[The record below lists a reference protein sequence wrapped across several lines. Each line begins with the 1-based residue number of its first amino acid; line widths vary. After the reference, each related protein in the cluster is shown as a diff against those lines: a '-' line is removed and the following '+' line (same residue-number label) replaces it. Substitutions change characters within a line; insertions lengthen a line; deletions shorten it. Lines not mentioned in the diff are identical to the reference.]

1 MFSKNQSKIFFL
13 LIIIMFTVKYFMM
26 AQYTSGTKAM
36 AKRSD
41 LKINDIFKSRRR
53 NQFENTPEELNTDIE
68 NVIYDETKLN
78 RKFHQVKAANVKE
91 KQA

>member
-1 MFSKNQSKIFFL
+1 
-13 LIIIMFTVKYFMM
+13 M
-26 AQYTSGTKAM
+26 AQYSSGTKTM
-36 AKRSD
+36 AKRSEI
-41 LKINDIFKSRRR
+41 KINDILKSRRR

-91 KQA
+91 KQAWSNQQILQHIITIISALFHGFYAA